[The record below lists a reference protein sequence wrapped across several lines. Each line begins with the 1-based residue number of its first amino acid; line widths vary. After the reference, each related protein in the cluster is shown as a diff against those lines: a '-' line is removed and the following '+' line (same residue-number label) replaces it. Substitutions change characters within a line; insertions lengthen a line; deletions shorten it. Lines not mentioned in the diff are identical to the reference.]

1 MLNDSLVDTLAIT
14 DSIFDVESKDFIVM
28 AKVAVKWLFH
38 SGGSFNG
45 FTQDESSFIKA
56 LQSRDELGLFWT
68 AFTDIK
74 FAEAKGFICH
84 KMAIKMHNAL
94 TKSSREGNQD
104 EFEDLESSA
113 LSLLDSII
121 TLSDGI
127 SLDMMRHELELI
139 DKDDM
144 LDSE

>member
-45 FTQDESSFIKA
+45 FTQDESS
-56 LQSRDELGLFWT
+56 
-68 AFTDIK
+68 